1 MNKNKE
7 MIRKISN
14 NIYLLYLST
23 IIKSISIYFNILFEK
38 LQIIMIIDRL
48 LHEYFGYNG
57 LIYLWNIFG
66 SKDKYEEY
74 KK

>member
-1 MNKNKE
+1 
-7 MIRKISN
+7 MI
-14 NIYLLYLST
+14 T
-23 IIKSISIYFNILFEK
+23 
-38 LQIIMIIDRL
+38 DRL